1 MQKAV
6 RKIYGRTK
14 LETIH
19 EDQEFLVRSY
29 PQEETFYDSSV
40 QLVSV
45 WVEHIFP
52 CWFAGHEDV
61 CAWRL

>member
-1 MQKAV
+1 MRKAV
-6 RKIYGRTK
+6 RQYYRRTK

-19 EDQEFLVRSY
+19 EDQEFLVGPY
-29 PQEETFYDSSV
+29 PQETLFDSGV
-40 QLVSV
+40 QLVAV
-45 WVEHIFP
+45 WAEHIFP